1 MNTSHELA
9 LMNAIGVLPF
19 KRTGSSQ
26 WTVCFKDATGQV
38 KTGNNIAKTF
48 GNVSDAMVYAKGLVK

>member
-1 MNTSHELA
+1 
-9 LMNAIGVLPF
+9 MNAIGVLPF